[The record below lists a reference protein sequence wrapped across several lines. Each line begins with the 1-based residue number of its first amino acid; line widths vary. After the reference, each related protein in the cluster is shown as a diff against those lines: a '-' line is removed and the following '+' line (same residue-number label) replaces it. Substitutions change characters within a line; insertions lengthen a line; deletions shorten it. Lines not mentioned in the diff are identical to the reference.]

1 MIGSQQGTFI
11 WLTLHDNWQ
20 SFKAYSSQTKW
31 CHGTA
36 LTARSSVSAEIGVSC
51 NIWLD
56 RSGVSA
62 PAIFCFKFPFCK
74 RGGDSRTRATTGHL
88 SYYDCLC
95 LELQVQLTLYSR
107 NKGSELPRCVL
118 AGSSKSQLSAAT
130 YSQCHL
136 KTVECLSV
144 QPVCLAATHTV
155 KNCRAASSSLS
166 SLIRLRVGRT
176 LLQGPHH
183 SE

>member
-1 MIGSQQGTFI
+1 M
-11 WLTLHDNWQ
+11 LHDRLHL
-20 SFKAYSSQTKW
+20 SKAYSSQTRS
-31 CHGTA
+31 CHASA

-51 NIWLD
+51 RIWLD

-74 RGGDSRTRATTGHL
+74 RGVYSKTRATTGHL
-88 SYYDCLC
+88 SYNGSLC

-136 KTVECLSV
+136 KTVECSSV

-166 SLIRLRVGRT
+166 SLIRLRVGKT